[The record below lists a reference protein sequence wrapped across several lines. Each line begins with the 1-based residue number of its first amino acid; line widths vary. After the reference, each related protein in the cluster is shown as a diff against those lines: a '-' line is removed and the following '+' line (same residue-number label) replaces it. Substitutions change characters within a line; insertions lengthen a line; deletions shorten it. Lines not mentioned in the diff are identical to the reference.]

1 MDVSVVHE
9 CERRARLE
17 ALFAA
22 HSRDVLAYAARRT
35 DEASA
40 ADVLSEVF
48 VVVWRRLDDVPLEPL
63 PWLLAVAR
71 RVLAN
76 QRRSARRRERLLG
89 RVAAC
94 SASEPA
100 PLAISDGTLRHA
112 LAALG
117 ERDRQALLL
126 TAWEGLSA
134 KEAARV
140 LGCSTE
146 AFVVRSHRA
155 RRRLAAQLR
164 RLQEASLRAPRVEA
178 YGD

>member
-1 MDVSVVHE
+1 MDVSVVE
-9 CERRARLE
+9 RERRARLE

-35 DEASA
+35 DQASA
-40 ADVLSEVF
+40 GDVLSEVF
-48 VVVWRRLDDVPLEPL
+48 VVAWRRLDEIPCEPL

-76 QRRSARRRERLLG
+76 QRRGARRRELLLD

-94 SASEPA
+94 GASETAP
-100 PLAISDGTLRHA
+100 PLAISDSALRHA

-134 KEAARV
+134 KEAALV
-140 LGCSTE
+140 LGCSTQ
-146 AFVVRSHRA
+146 AFIVRSHRA

-164 RLQEASLRAPRVEA
+164 PPKETSLRTPRMGA